1 MITATFILAALTLL
15 IVLDDSD
22 NHDNRPAIPVE
33 ASDRDALSR

>member
-22 NHDNRPAIPVE
+22 NHDNRQTIPVE
-33 ASDRDALSR
+33 AKDRDTLSR